1 MSYRYPHPSHER
13 GRGAPGRAR
22 RPASFALPIIL
33 ALVAGSLIVGAA
45 SSFANEQTRTCTVT
59 GTDRTR
65 DSEGRSDMRVYTE
78 QCGTLAV
85 GDLWLRGQFDSA
97 DIYGQLE
104 SGATYE
110 VTTVG
115 WRIPLLSRFET
126 ILGDPIKVAASTED
140 A

>member
-1 MSYRYPHPSHER
+1 MSYRYPQPSRDR
-13 GRGAPGRAR
+13 GRRGPGRSR
-22 RPASFALPIIL
+22 GPVSFAVPVIL
-33 ALVAGSLIVGAA
+33 ALAAVTLVGAGA
-45 SSFANEQTRTCTVT
+45 ASFANEQTRTCTIT

-97 DIYGQLE
+97 DIYGQLDE
-104 SGATYE
+104 GVTYE

-115 WRIPLLSRFET
+115 WRIPPLSRFET
-126 ILGDPIKVAASTED
+126 ILGDPTPVEAS
-140 A
+140 AP

>member
-1 MSYRYPHPSHER
+1 VR
-13 GRGAPGRAR
+13 
-22 RPASFALPIIL
+22 FAVPVIL
-33 ALVAGSLIVGAA
+33 ALVALSLIGAGAA
-45 SSFANEQTRTCTVT
+45 SFANERTRTCTIT

-97 DIYGQLE
+97 DIYGQLDQ
-104 SGATYE
+104 GATYE

-126 ILGDPIKVAASTED
+126 ILGDPTPVETSAT
-140 A
+140 